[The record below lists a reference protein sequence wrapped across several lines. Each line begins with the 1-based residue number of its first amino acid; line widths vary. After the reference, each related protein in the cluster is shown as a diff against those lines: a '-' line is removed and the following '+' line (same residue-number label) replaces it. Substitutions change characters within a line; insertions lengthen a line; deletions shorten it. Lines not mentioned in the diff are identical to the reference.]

1 MHRHGVGVALV
12 GGEMGAIVSERV
24 EAMNIMETLLTI
36 TVTALDLVVLLG
48 NARGKLVA
56 DSQFLSDGFER

>member
-1 MHRHGVGVALV
+1 MALV

-56 DSQFLSDGFER
+56 DSQFLSDGFESV